1 MEIALSCLIYV
12 QLFIFFIIQVKNFRF
27 VISFMVVRKEFMKL
41 LWDWKDKKVIKVVTG
56 VRRCGKSTLLSQF
69 KSEVEK
75 LGNCNTISINF
86 DDLENESL
94 CEYHI
99 LYQHLKEKIADGLM
113 NYIFLDEIQL
123 VPQFEKVVNSL
134 FLKENVDIYITGSNA
149 YMLSGEIATLLSGRY
164 VEIKMLPFSFAEY
177 MEFKRDFLKK
187 EVAADETLYNE
198 YVSVGGFPY
207 VASISNDKNLVR
219 DYIRGIY
226 STIVLKDI
234 IQRKKLSDS
243 DVLEKVCKFTL
254 SNVGN
259 LVSSKKVS
267 DTLTSGGRK
276 TSPATVENC
285 YSALTESYLFY
296 KAMRYDIKGKEFL
309 KSLEKYYAVDMGLRF
324 FMLGIKTGDDGFILE
339 NVVFLELL
347 RRGYEVYV
355 GKYNDL
361 EIDFVAKKG
370 GLTEYYQVVLS
381 VREQNTL
388 ERELRPFR
396 LIKDNYPK
404 FLITLDNSNNIDH
417 DGIMQIYAVKWLS
430 GRL

>member
-1 MEIALSCLIYV
+1 
-12 QLFIFFIIQVKNFRF
+12 
-27 VISFMVVRKEFMKL
+27 MKI

-75 LGNCNTISINF
+75 LGECNTVSINF
-86 DDLENESL
+86 DDLENEFL
-94 CEYHI
+94 CDYHV
-99 LYQHLKEKIADGLM
+99 LYQHLMEKITDRLM

-177 MEFKRDFLKK
+177 AQFKRDFLKK

-198 YVSVGGFPY
+198 YVSLGGFPY

-285 YSALTESYLFY
+285 YNALTESYLFY
-296 KAMRYDIKGKEFL
+296 KATRYDIKGKEFL

-324 FMLGIKTGDDGFILE
+324 FMLGIRTSDDGFILE

-355 GKYNDL
+355 GKYNDF
-361 EIDFVAKKG
+361 EIDFVAKKD
-370 GLTEYYQVVLS
+370 GLAEYYQVALS
-381 VREQNTL
+381 VRGQDTL

-404 FLITLDNSNNIDH
+404 FLITLDNSNDIDH
-417 DGIMQIYAVKWLS
+417 DGITQVYAVKWLAE
-430 GRL
+430 R

>member
-1 MEIALSCLIYV
+1 
-12 QLFIFFIIQVKNFRF
+12 
-27 VISFMVVRKEFMKL
+27 MVVRKEFMKI

-75 LGNCNTISINF
+75 LGECNTISINF
-86 DDLENESL
+86 DDLENEFL
-94 CEYHI
+94 CDYHV
-99 LYQHLKEKIADGLM
+99 LYQHLMEKITDRLM

-177 MEFKRDFLKK
+177 AQFKRDFLKK

-198 YVSVGGFPY
+198 YVSLGGFPY

-243 DVLEKVCKFTL
+243 DILEKVCKFTL

-259 LVSSKKVS
+259 LISSKKVS

-285 YSALTESYLFY
+285 YNALTESYLFY
-296 KAMRYDIKGKEFL
+296 KATRYDIKGKEFL

-324 FMLGIKTGDDGFILE
+324 FMLGIRTGDDGFILE

-355 GKYNDL
+355 GKYNDF
-361 EIDFVAKKG
+361 EIDFVAKKD
-370 GLTEYYQVVLS
+370 GLTEYYQVALS
-381 VREQNTL
+381 VRGQDTL

-404 FLITLDNSNNIDH
+404 FLITLDNSNDIDH
-417 DGIMQIYAVKWLS
+417 DGITQVYAVKWLAE
-430 GRL
+430 R

>member
-1 MEIALSCLIYV
+1 
-12 QLFIFFIIQVKNFRF
+12 
-27 VISFMVVRKEFMKL
+27 MKI

-75 LGNCNTISINF
+75 LGECNTISINF
-86 DDLENESL
+86 DDLENEFL
-94 CEYHI
+94 CDYHV
-99 LYQHLKEKIADGLM
+99 LYQHLVEKIADGLM

-177 MEFKRDFLKK
+177 AQFKRDFLKK

-198 YVSVGGFPY
+198 YVSLGGFPY

-285 YSALTESYLFY
+285 YNALTESYLFY
-296 KAMRYDIKGKEFL
+296 KATRYDIKGKEFL

-324 FMLGIKTGDDGFILE
+324 FMLGIRTSDDGFILE

-355 GKYNDL
+355 GKYNDF
-361 EIDFVAKKG
+361 EIDFVAKKD
-370 GLTEYYQVVLS
+370 GLAEYYQVALS
-381 VREQNTL
+381 VRGQDTL

-404 FLITLDNSNNIDH
+404 FLITLDNSNDIDH
-417 DGIMQIYAVKWLS
+417 DGIMQVYAVKWLAE
-430 GRL
+430 R

>member
-1 MEIALSCLIYV
+1 
-12 QLFIFFIIQVKNFRF
+12 
-27 VISFMVVRKEFMKL
+27 MVVRKEFMKI

-75 LGNCNTISINF
+75 VGECNTVSINF
-86 DDLENESL
+86 DDLENEFL
-94 CEYHI
+94 CDYHV
-99 LYQHLKEKIADGLM
+99 LYQHLVEKIADGLM

-177 MEFKRDFLKK
+177 AQFKQDFLKK

-198 YVSVGGFPY
+198 YVSLGGFPY

-259 LVSSKKVS
+259 LISSKKVS

-276 TSPATVENC
+276 TAPATVENC
-285 YSALTESYLFY
+285 YNALTESYLFY
-296 KAMRYDIKGKEFL
+296 KATRYDIKGKEFL

-324 FMLGIKTGDDGFILE
+324 FMLGIRTGDDGFILE

-355 GKYNDL
+355 GKYNDF
-361 EIDFVAKKG
+361 EIDFVAKKD
-370 GLTEYYQVVLS
+370 GLTEYYQVALS
-381 VREQNTL
+381 VRGQDTL

-404 FLITLDNSNNIDH
+404 FLITLDNSNDIDH
-417 DGIMQIYAVKWLS
+417 DGITQVYAVKWLAE
-430 GRL
+430 R

>member
-1 MEIALSCLIYV
+1 
-12 QLFIFFIIQVKNFRF
+12 
-27 VISFMVVRKEFMKL
+27 MKI

-75 LGNCNTISINF
+75 VGECNTVSINF
-86 DDLENESL
+86 DDLENEFL
-94 CEYHI
+94 CDYHV
-99 LYQHLKEKIADGLM
+99 LYQHLMEKITDRLM

-177 MEFKRDFLKK
+177 AQFKRDFLKK

-198 YVSVGGFPY
+198 YVSLGGFPY

-259 LVSSKKVS
+259 LISSKKVS

-285 YSALTESYLFY
+285 YNALTESYLFY
-296 KAMRYDIKGKEFL
+296 KATRYDIKGKEFL

-324 FMLGIKTGDDGFILE
+324 FMLGIRTGDDGFILE

-355 GKYNDL
+355 GKYNDF
-361 EIDFVAKKG
+361 EIDFVAKKD
-370 GLTEYYQVVLS
+370 GLAEYYQVALS
-381 VREQNTL
+381 VRGQDTL

-404 FLITLDNSNNIDH
+404 FLITLDNSNDIDH
-417 DGIMQIYAVKWLS
+417 DGITQVYAVKWLAE
-430 GRL
+430 R

>member
-1 MEIALSCLIYV
+1 
-12 QLFIFFIIQVKNFRF
+12 
-27 VISFMVVRKEFMKL
+27 MVVRKEFMKI

-75 LGNCNTISINF
+75 VGECNTVSINF
-86 DDLENESL
+86 DDLENEFL
-94 CEYHI
+94 CDYHV
-99 LYQHLKEKIADGLM
+99 LYQHLMEKITDRLM

-177 MEFKRDFLKK
+177 AQFKRDFLKK

-198 YVSVGGFPY
+198 YVSLGGFPY

-285 YSALTESYLFY
+285 YNALTESYLFY
-296 KAMRYDIKGKEFL
+296 KATRYDIKGKEFL

-324 FMLGIKTGDDGFILE
+324 FMLGIRTSDDGFILE

-355 GKYNDL
+355 GKYNDF
-361 EIDFVAKKG
+361 EIDFVAKKD
-370 GLTEYYQVVLS
+370 GLAEYYQVALS
-381 VREQNTL
+381 VRGQDTL

-404 FLITLDNSNNIDH
+404 FLITLDNSNDIDH
-417 DGIMQIYAVKWLS
+417 DGITQVYAVKWLAE
-430 GRL
+430 R

>member
-1 MEIALSCLIYV
+1 
-12 QLFIFFIIQVKNFRF
+12 
-27 VISFMVVRKEFMKL
+27 MKI

-75 LGNCNTISINF
+75 VGECNTVSINF
-86 DDLENESL
+86 DDLENEFL
-94 CEYHI
+94 CDYHV
-99 LYQHLKEKIADGLM
+99 LYQHLVEKIADGLM

-177 MEFKRDFLKK
+177 AQFKRDFLKK

-198 YVSVGGFPY
+198 YVSLGGFPY

-285 YSALTESYLFY
+285 YNALTESYLFY
-296 KAMRYDIKGKEFL
+296 KATRYDIKGKEFL

-324 FMLGIKTGDDGFILE
+324 FMLGIRTGDDGFILE

-355 GKYNDL
+355 GKYNDF
-361 EIDFVAKKG
+361 EIDFVAKKD
-370 GLTEYYQVVLS
+370 GLTEYYQVALS
-381 VREQNTL
+381 VREQSTL

-404 FLITLDNSNNIDH
+404 FLITLDNSNDIDH
-417 DGIMQIYAVKWLS
+417 DGIMQVYAVKWLAE
-430 GRL
+430 R